1 MKHKLMNGN
10 REVLLFDL
18 DDMYIKVLDNQRLP
32 YALKD
37 YIMDSSSAV
46 TREDFIRLNKHINC
60 IRDFLS
66 SRLLDP
72 DRPGAKTILN
82 AAALP
87 QSHKMEERIR
97 TAVACRGLC
106 VTDNFWLQEE
116 DEYTDYA
123 SVCLKTY
130 HTSHKSYDIAILQRP
145 MAATKEELYHDL
157 TTGGVFPK
165 FWRRENGR
173 LELWKTDIT
182 KDNSNTRTEIQ
193 VSEMLDYSNIPH
205 VPYRKETIDGR
216 MFAVSECFVTDKE
229 YFISAGDMA
238 EYLEHTGSTATLSA
252 LFPRAFANMVCVDY
266 IMANTDRN
274 PGNYGFMVNAE
285 TNEITR
291 FADLF
296 DHNSARPDCSEIDKL
311 VYAPTG
317 LSFAET
323 LERYAPYSN
332 VLIDENRLPSG
343 CRNRYLKYKSIR
355 PLSNH

>member
-46 TREDFIRLNKHINC
+46 TREDFILLNRHINC
-60 IRDFLS
+60 IRDFLL

-72 DRPGAKTILN
+72 DRPGAKTILISS
-82 AAALP
+82 ALP
-87 QSHKMEERIR
+87 QSYKTGEKIR
-97 TAVACRGLC
+97 TAIACHGLC

-116 DEYTDYA
+116 GEYTDYA
-123 SVCLKTY
+123 SICLRTY
-130 HTSHKSYDIAILQRP
+130 HTSHKSYDIAILQHP
-145 MAATKEELYHDL
+145 MVAAKEELYHDI

-165 FWRRENGR
+165 FWKRQNGR

-182 KDNSNTRTEIQ
+182 KDNSNTRTEIL
-193 VSEMLDYSNIPH
+193 VSEMLDYSNIP
-205 VPYRKETIDGR
+205 PISYRKEMIDGR
-216 MFAVSECFVTDKE
+216 IFAVSECFTTDEE

-238 EYLEHTGSTATLSA
+238 EYLEHTGSTATLST
-252 LFPRAFANMVCVDY
+252 LFPRAFADMACVDY

-274 PGNYGFMVNAE
+274 PGNYGFMADTE

-296 DHNSARPDCSEIDKL
+296 DHNNAQPDCPEIDAL

-323 LERYAPYSN
+323 LERYVPYSN
-332 VLIDENRLPSG
+332 IDMDAFQSEECLK
-343 CRNRYLKYKSIR
+343 RYRKYKSIKG
-355 PLSNH
+355 